1 MLLAFFTKEEKLISQ
16 DQKITFEIATIP
28 DLPLLARREK
38 PGGIFHEYTPRS
50 NFMTGGERNENHLSD
65 HSKANIDG
73 KQQGKTDS

>member
-1 MLLAFFTKEEKLISQ
+1 VRGLLLAFFTKEEKLISQ

-50 NFMTGGERNENHLSD
+50 NL
-65 HSKANIDG
+65 
-73 KQQGKTDS
+73 